1 MNPQIVEDT
10 FAEAFRSYFCR
21 MIITAA
27 TPELAVAAA
36 SSSTGFATSALG
48 GGAEAGIEADVLEK
62 DTPDGRP
69 GVVVQYHVWKK
80 DPKKLY
86 EVLLNRVGHCVLTA
100 PTAAAF
106 DATPKPLAKIDL
118 GAKLRF
124 FGDGYERQGKIKDR
138 DVVIIPI
145 MGGEFVVEKEVGMSK
160 GISGGNLWLMGSSP
174 AAAINAAKAA
184 VKAVHGA
191 GKVIT
196 PFPAGICSSGSK
208 IGARKY
214 KFLANSTN
222 DPYCP
227 TLKGQLPGSK
237 VPDGVN
243 SIMEIVIN
251 GTSLASVRKAMGAGI
266 RAAETVEGIVRIS
279 AGNFGGK
286 LGKFQIRLRD
296 V

>member
-21 MIITAA
+21 MIITGA
-27 TPELAVAAA
+27 TRELAAAAA

-48 GGAEAGIEADVLEK
+48 CGAEAGIEAELPDK

-80 DPKKLY
+80 DPKRLY

-106 DATPKPLAKIDL
+106 DATPKPLTKIDL
-118 GAKLRF
+118 GMKLRF
-124 FGDGYERQGKIKDR
+124 FGDGHEKQGRIKDR
-138 DVVIIPI
+138 EVVIIPV
-145 MGGEFVVEKEVGMSK
+145 MGGEFAVEKEVGMSK

-174 AAAINAAKAA
+174 TAAIKAAQDA
-184 VKAVHGA
+184 VKAIHRA
-191 GKVIT
+191 GNVIT
-196 PFPAGICSSGSK
+196 PFPGGICSSGSK

-227 TLKGQLPGSK
+227 TLKGVLADSK
-237 VPDGVN
+237 VPDGVT

-251 GTSLASVRKAMGAGI
+251 GTSLASVERAMGAGI
-266 RAAETVEGIVRIS
+266 RAAETVDGIVRIS

-296 V
+296 I